1 MVAFETPRRAIP
13 FRFAFCLVITY
24 AVAIAAVRQGGA
36 QDAADL
42 PGLVRLVL
50 PTELPAVVGIESN
63 IYFDNV
69 MLAVN
74 PANYA
79 VDITCAKGK
88 QQAQRWTLTPKAED
102 VGQHPLSIVIR
113 DQENRIV
120 ARGSTTLRIVAAD
133 THADRPLS
141 VLMIGDSLTNAS
153 IYPQHFVELCK
164 NPGNPR
170 VTLIGSHGPGAKV
183 VGGQGAAGNA
193 AEGIAAEVRHEG
205 YGGWTALRFATHFS
219 AKKNDGDPRQR
230 NSPFLYLGEDGKPK
244 LDFARYCEVWSQ
256 GAVPNLVTVFLG
268 PNDIFPLDDENLE
281 AGIDTMI
288 GHYDALLAMVR
299 QAGPDIHFAAML
311 PVPPAATQDAFGANY
326 ASGQTRWQYKRN
338 QHRLVERMIAHYG
351 NRESEKVYVIPTHL
365 NLDCALN
372 YPAVTEVAN
381 SRSESQVTRLNNGVH
396 PAASGYRQ
404 IADTLYAWI
413 KANPFTTQAANR

>member
-1 MVAFETPRRAIP
+1 MVAFETPRTTIQ
-13 FRFAFCLVITY
+13 FRFAFCLLITY
-24 AVAIAAVRQGGA
+24 AVAIVEVRQGGA
-36 QDAADL
+36 QDAPEL
-42 PGLVRLVL
+42 PGPVRLVL
-50 PTELPAVVGIESN
+50 PKELPAVVGIESN
-63 IYFDNV
+63 LYFDNV

-79 VDITCAKGK
+79 VDVTCAKGR

-102 VGQHPLSIVIR
+102 IGDHPLSIVIR
-113 DQENRIV
+113 DQENAIV
-120 ARGSTTLRIVAAD
+120 ARGATTLRIVAAD

-153 IYPQHFVELCK
+153 VYPQHLVELCK
-164 NPGNPR
+164 DPGNPR
-170 VTLIGSHGPGAKV
+170 VTLIGSHGPGAKNA
-183 VGGQGAAGNA
+183 VGGDAPQ
-193 AEGIAAEVRHEG
+193 GIAAEVRHEG

-219 AKKNDGDPRQR
+219 ATKNDSDPRQR
-230 NSPFLYLGEDGKPK
+230 NSPFLFAGEDGKPK
-244 LDFARYCEVWSQ
+244 LDFARYCEAWNAGS
-256 GAVPNLVTVFLG
+256 VPDLVTVFLG
-268 PNDIFPLDDENLE
+268 PNDIFPLDDANLE

-299 QAGPDIHFAAML
+299 QAGPDIRFAAML

-351 NRESEKVYVIPTHL
+351 NRESEKVYVVPTHL
-365 NLDCALN
+365 NLDCSLN

-413 KANPFTTQAANR
+413 KATSFTTHAENR